1 MLKMNALSALTNTP
15 KSTILYYIKEGLL
28 PEPVKDKP
36 NFHLYDE
43 NNIQLIEFIK
53 YLQVNFNASI
63 SQIKAVF
70 AQSDFDFDNPY
81 KSLMSSVSLLTEE
94 ERERLTAA
102 EICTEFGIT
111 EVELNEL
118 VADGLINPR
127 NGIFTEKDRDML
139 LILSQCDG
147 EEFQLLQDYA
157 AAAKQFARQE
167 REIGREI
174 LANPEEQDE
183 RLKHFFDM
191 LLLLKPYVL
200 NSSRSG
206 FNK

>member
-81 KSLMSSVSLLTEE
+81 KSLMSSVSILTEE
-94 ERERLTAA
+94 ERERLTAT

-200 NSSRSG
+200 NSARSG